1 MKKIIILI
9 TLVVFSLPAFSQVFK
24 VNATKFRFTLDFDS
38 WSSWTNVNIPVLI
51 NFEEKRVIIY
61 SKEKQIIDFD
71 YLNKEVIDNCIVLD
85 GIATDSNNKRV
96 ILVLN
101 ICEKITF
108 LSLMYDDISYTYELL
123 N

>member
-1 MKKIIILI
+1 M
-9 TLVVFSLPAFSQVFK
+9 LVVFSLPAFSQEFK
-24 VNATKFRFTLDFDS
+24 LHAVKFRFTLDFDS

>member
-38 WSSWTNVNIPVLI
+38 WSNWEKVNIPISI
-51 NFEEKRVIIY
+51 NFNEKRIIIY
-61 SKEKQIIDFD
+61 SKETQIIDFN
-71 YLNKEVIDNCIVLD
+71 YLNKEQIDSCISLD
-85 GIATDSNNKRV
+85 GIATDSDNKKI
-96 ILVLN
+96 ILVLY

-108 LSLMYDDISYTYELL
+108 LSLMYDNISYTYELI

>member
-1 MKKIIILI
+1 M
-9 TLVVFSLPAFSQVFK
+9 LVVFSLPAFSQEFK
-24 VNATKFRFTLDFDS
+24 LNAVKFRFTLDFDS
-38 WSSWTNVNIPVLI
+38 WSNWEKVNIPVLI
-51 NFEEKRVIIY
+51 NFDEKRIIIY
-61 SKEKQIIDFD
+61 SEKTQIIDFN
-71 YLNKEVIDNCIVLD
+71 YLNKEQIDSCISLD

-108 LSLMYDDISYTYELL
+108 LSLMYYDVSYTYELL

>member
-9 TLVVFSLPAFSQVFK
+9 TLVVFSLPAFSQFFK
-24 VNATKFRFTLDFDS
+24 VNSTIFIFTLDFDS